1 KICFDLRLLASGPAA
16 GLGELRLPEVEPGSS
31 IMPGKVNPS
40 VAEAV
45 QMACFQVA
53 ANDHAIAL
61 AAAAGEL
68 ELNVMTPLCATNLAE
83 SLELLTRATRLL
95 RTRCIAGLRVD
106 RTRVGELLARS
117 RVEAT
122 ALSPYLGYDVTA
134 EVVKQ
139 AQARGVAVRDVV
151 LEHGLMAPRELTRIL
166 APAAPIATFG
176 TITRPENR
184 AMTRILDIDVEEIKG
199 HAIDEYDMVAMVDAQ
214 PSFFEEAFGEV
225 DLVIDHH
232 PEETPAR
239 AHLRDIRPSWG
250 ATSTIMTEY
259 LRAAD
264 VKITQRL
271 ATALL
276 YGIKTDTLHLER
288 GATKADLEAFA
299 YLHPLANHSALR
311 RIERPE
317 LPNEALDVLA
327 LGIARRQL
335 THGVVFSHLGPVAY
349 PELVAQ
355 FAEFFLQIEGAE
367 WSVVSGTVNGELPL
381 EDQVRVFRLLTPQ
394 QAGAVLAELDDPILR
409 ELIGSLDEA
418 EVSRALDRM
427 PSDEVVN
434 VVEELPKEQAE
445 ELLDLMEEEKAEE
458 VQELLEYPERTAGR
472 LMSPDFVAVP
482 ETVTVARAIEHIRK
496 AKTGDGA
503 FYVYVVDD
511 HDHLVGFVPLHR
523 LITAD
528 PAAPIRTIRTEDVES
543 VTVDT
548 EGGIATTQTATVV
561 VRGIALGD
569 LTRSV
574 LWRVLWKEMW
584 LALATGAVSGF
595 ALATVAYAWKGN
607 LLLSLILGVALIFN
621 MLVAAV

>member
-1 KICFDLRLLASGPAA
+1 MEETAQAQLT
-16 GLGELRLPEVEPGSS
+16 
-31 IMPGKVNPS
+31 
-40 VAEAV
+40 EA
-45 QMACFQVA
+45 
-53 ANDHAIAL
+53 IR
-61 AAAAGEL
+61 
-68 ELNVMTPLCATNLAE
+68 
-83 SLELLTRATRLL
+83 ELLE
-95 RTRCIAGLRVD
+95 G
-106 RTRVGELLARS
+106 G
-117 RVEAT
+117 
-122 ALSPYLGYDVTA
+122 
-134 EVVKQ
+134 
-139 AQARGVAVRDVV
+139 
-151 LEHGLMAPRELTRIL
+151 RE
-166 APAAPIATFG
+166 
-176 TITRPENR
+176 E
-184 AMTRILDIDVEEIKG
+184 
-199 HAIDEYDMVAMVDAQ
+199 
-214 PSFFEEAFGEV
+214 
-225 DLVIDHH
+225 
-232 PEETPAR
+232 
-239 AHLRDIRPSWG
+239 
-250 ATSTIMTEY
+250 
-259 LRAAD
+259 
-264 VKITQRL
+264 RL
-271 ATALL
+271 A
-276 YGIKTDTLHLER
+276 
-288 GATKADLEAFA
+288 
-299 YLHPLANHSALR
+299 
-311 RIERPE
+311 
-317 LPNEALDVLA
+317 DVLA
-327 LGIARRQL
+327 
-335 THGVVFSHLGPVAY
+335 
-349 PELVAQ
+349 
-355 FAEFFLQIEGAE
+355 GAHPAD
-367 WSVVSGTVNGELPL
+367 VSRVIRELPL

-548 EGGIATTQTATVV
+548 DQEEVARLVQRYNVIQIPVVDANRRLLGTIGVDDVIDVLREEATEDIQRLGGVGGDENVLDPPRSVLPKRLIWRLVNLATAIIAASVIGLFEKTIAHLAVLAVFMPIVASEGGIATTQTATVV

-607 LLLSLILGVALIFN
+607 LLLSLILGVALIPIALKAFRIDPAIASSVIITTFTDVCGFFSF
-621 MLVAAV
+621 LGLATLLIRFLL